1 MYTMSDEKDDHENSD
16 LNEQFRNLIK
26 KGVENLDI
34 LDNEAVRELLKRKRV
49 ANAPSSPLFT
59 HFKEIILLDS
69 INPEEYDRKLN
80 KWMGSSSLTFFSEI
94 KLIFNISR
102 QKNPPLFNQLLSQ
115 FLHLVAIKRIK
126 KTHINLVQRGLMEDR
141 TLDLE
146 EDFKEKHTIDYPE
159 LANKINQKLEEVKE
173 RGKKLEQLETNIA
186 NQAHKILKLIN
197 DYLQT
202 SRYFIGLLVA
212 LLDMYHNRL
221 EDNIDNYFSY
231 ENSYSLLYWKF
242 GYQYKKKI
250 KRNLK
255 HNLTRTK
262 FSKSLK
268 SVKTVFESFVL
279 NEYKDLR
286 IHVAHTESD
295 VEQNQLKE
303 RIYKIRVNG
312 RDKSYRL
319 DEFKNLWEVYFNF
332 FQNFKFL
339 IAREFF
345 NDDREL
351 IRYIEGNPEPV
362 VFHIHPGKP
371 IGKES

>member
-1 MYTMSDEKDDHENSD
+1 MYTMSDEKDDQENSE
-16 LNEQFRNLIK
+16 LNEQLLKIIK
-26 KGVENLDI
+26 NGVENLNI
-34 LDNEAVRELLKRKRV
+34 LENEAVRDLLEKKRV
-49 ANAPSSPLFT
+49 ANAPYAPLFT
-59 HFKEIILLDS
+59 DFMEILLLDN

-80 KWMGSSSLTFFSEI
+80 MWMGSSSFTFFSEI
-94 KLIFNISR
+94 KQLFNVSR
-102 QKNPPLFNQLLSQ
+102 QQNPPMFNQLLSK
-115 FLHLVAIKRIK
+115 FLHLVAIKQIK

-146 EDFKEKHTIDYPE
+146 EDFKEKHTIDYSE

-173 RGKKLEQLETNIA
+173 RGKKLEQLETNVA
-186 NQAHKILKLIN
+186 KQAQLILKLIN

-212 LLDMYHNRL
+212 LLDMYYNRL

-231 ENSYSLLYWKF
+231 ENSYSLLYRKF
-242 GYQYKKKI
+242 GYQYNKKI
-250 KRNLK
+250 KRYLK
-255 HNLTRTK
+255 HYLTKTK
-262 FSKSLK
+262 FRKSLK

-279 NEYKDLR
+279 NEFKDLR

-303 RIYKIRVNG
+303 RIYKVRVNG
-312 RDKSYRL
+312 LDKSYTL
-319 DEFKNLWEVYFNF
+319 DEFKNLWEIYFNF

-339 IAREFF
+339 VAREFF

-351 IRYIEGNPEPV
+351 VRYIENRPEPV
-362 VFHIHPGKP
+362 VFHIYPGKP
-371 IGKES
+371 IGKR